1 MSSKHGT
8 AVVIYFNYCYSCVNI
23 LGSYIH
29 CLSVSGPGIAIN
41 CMNVNEA
48 FCVTGSD
55 DGFLRLWPLTFREVY
70 LEAEHEGPV
79 TAVDISADGSRILAG
94 TTTVSIYK

>member
-1 MSSKHGT
+1 MP
-8 AVVIYFNYCYSCVNI
+8 
-23 LGSYIH
+23 YISH
-29 CLSVSGPGIAIN
+29 LLVLGPGIAIN
-41 CMNVNEA
+41 SMNVNEA

-94 TTTVSIYK
+94 TVTVSINGWTSHDYLFVLVSLNHHYCT

>member
-1 MSSKHGT
+1 M
-8 AVVIYFNYCYSCVNI
+8 
-23 LGSYIH
+23 
-29 CLSVSGPGIAIN
+29 
-41 CMNVNEA
+41 
-48 FCVTGSD
+48 TGSD